1 MEEIWKDIKN
11 YEGLYQIS
19 NLGRVKSLK
28 RVIVRNNNR
37 PLLVEEKILKQYILK
52 KGNYLRI
59 GLRKNGKR
67 KFYLVHRLVAEA
79 FIPNPNNLPQVN
91 HKDENTSNNC
101 ISNLEYCDVLY
112 NNNYATRNK
121 RISEKHKGVLFSE
134 EHKNNLSKA
143 LTNRSDKS
151 KPVLQID
158 KNTNE
163 VIAEFPSAAEAG
175 RHLGLIKSHISECC
189 RGKMKS
195 AYGYKWIYK
204 EESAA

>member
-1 MEEIWKDIKN
+1 MKKYNNMEEIWKDIKG

-19 NLGRVKSLK
+19 NWGRVKSLG
-28 RVIVRNNNR
+28 NNKTR
-37 PLLVEEKILKQYILK
+37 KEKILKPCILK

-67 KFYLVHRLVAEA
+67 KMYLVHRLVAEA
-79 FIPNPNNLPQVN
+79 FIQNPNNLPFIN
-91 HKDENTSNNC
+91 HKDENPSNNC
-101 ISNLEYCDVLY
+101 VSNLEYCDVLY
-112 NNNYATRNK
+112 NNNYGTRNK
-121 RISEKHKGVLFSE
+121 RISENHKGVLFSE

-151 KPVLQID
+151 KPVFQID

-163 VIAEFPSAAEAG
+163 VIAEFPSAAEAI
-175 RHLGLIKSHISECC
+175 RQLGFQRNSHISECC
-189 RGKMKS
+189 RGKYKT
-195 AYGYKWIYK
+195 AYGYIWRYK

>member
-1 MEEIWKDIKN
+1 MKEIWEDIKG

-19 NLGRVKSLK
+19 NLGRVKSLG
-28 RVIVRNNNR
+28 NNKMR
-37 PLLVEEKILKQYILK
+37 KEKILKPYILK

-59 GLRKNGKR
+59 GLTNNGIRKM
-67 KFYLVHRLVAEA
+67 YLVHRLVAET

-101 ISNLEYCDVLY
+101 VSNLEFCDNLY
-112 NNNYATRNK
+112 NSNYGTRNK
-121 RISEKHKGVLFSE
+121 RLAEKRKGVLFSE

-175 RHLGLIKSHISECC
+175 RQLGFQRNSHISECC
-189 RGKMKS
+189 RGKYKT
-195 AYGYKWIYK
+195 AYGYFWRYK
-204 EESAA
+204 ESAA